1 MLDDAPPPERQP
13 GVVRDEMFAL
23 LGKLLLRQCVEVD
36 RNKRSVQNYIYAF
49 RKLYGRDLSFRVR
62 VTKFGWCKI
71 WRVR

>member
-1 MLDDAPPPERQP
+1 
-13 GVVRDEMFAL
+13 MFAL